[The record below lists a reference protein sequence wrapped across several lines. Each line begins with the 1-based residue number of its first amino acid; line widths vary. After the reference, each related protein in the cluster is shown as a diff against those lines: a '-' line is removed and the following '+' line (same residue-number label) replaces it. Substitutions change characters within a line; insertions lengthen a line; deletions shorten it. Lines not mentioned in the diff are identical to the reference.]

1 MFFGKRDDKFAS
13 CPGVMV
19 RCPGRY
25 KTQYRIMKHF
35 VLALITT
42 LIFIALVA
50 GMSGPETR
58 DGKAKNTIPVRSE
71 PVSLISGDDGGAMG
85 YGQKAVRSD
94 STVKTTENP
103 AVEKETKRKGS
114 TVKKPVTKYC

>member
-1 MFFGKRDDKFAS
+1 
-13 CPGVMV
+13 
-19 RCPGRY
+19 
-25 KTQYRIMKHF
+25 MKHF

-85 YGQKAVRSD
+85 CGQKAVRSD